1 MRFISLP
8 LLLTLLPMPAV
19 WAQSGSEGSE
29 PASGRM
35 PRMEPGPRMAP
46 QPRVEQPRVEQPRM
60 DQPRLPSE
68 RNERFAPRMRAG
80 QTEPEFRERQPLF
93 ERRDPR
99 QERYGN
105 IEDRRGGL
113 QPPDR
118 IDSDLNRAVEQV
130 QSRHGGKILSAD
142 RMRHRGQDVYRV
154 KVLTPE
160 GRVKTVQLPD
170 PQASTP
176 PNSEEHR

>member
-1 MRFISLP
+1 MRFIRLP
-8 LLLTLLPMPAV
+8 LLLTLLPIPAV

-35 PRMEPGPRMAP
+35 PRMEQQRIEP
-46 QPRVEQPRVEQPRM
+46 QPRM

-80 QTEPEFRERQPLF
+80 QTEPQFRERQPLF
-93 ERRDPR
+93 DRRDPR
-99 QERYGN
+99 EQRYGN

-113 QPPDR
+113 QPGDR

-130 QSRHGGKILSAD
+130 QSQHGGKILSAD

-170 PQASTP
+170 PQATTP